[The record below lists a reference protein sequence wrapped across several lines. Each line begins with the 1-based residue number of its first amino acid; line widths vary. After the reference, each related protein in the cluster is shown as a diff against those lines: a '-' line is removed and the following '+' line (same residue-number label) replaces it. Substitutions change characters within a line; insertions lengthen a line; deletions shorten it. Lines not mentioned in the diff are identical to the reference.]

1 MRRDGTSHSITSRVR
16 LCVLGLWLG
25 GMASAFAQTN
35 GTPWTSQFIT
45 NYVSPIV
52 GGTPDTVAVWY
63 GNRVAIVVD
72 PQSSLPSPNFATM
85 TNIAFAFDNLYTAYD
100 QVTGQTP
107 LTGNYLLNG
116 KIRVEFTTYMPQ
128 GVAGTASDNS
138 GYYGI
143 AVGNGFMVNS
153 HELYARYN
161 QGITTMDQAMFYE
174 SQRDYWTP
182 LFNTR
187 IDYATLTQ
195 PPGRANP
202 NSWGWWTVGFNNAM
216 SVFMSQGVIAGVT
229 NMYYFGKN
237 AQQFAAGMTANLTT
251 YTNNPGLYNFTNSWC
266 TDWVPWSIPGNPTS
280 VNDLMTATLIDMYN
294 HYGGLLFLS
303 NLYREIPRSAPVPGW
318 PNDITTACN
327 NFYAAASRAA
337 GTNLISYFTNVL
349 RWPITPGFDY
359 QTVYPM
365 VYWNGG
371 VSTAWSN
378 VNNWTG
384 AAVVPNATNVI
395 AFTGSSNTI
404 VDLHGNQ
411 SIYMLTFDPL
421 ANATFTVGN
430 SVVGTAL
437 TIASNGA
444 ILKLANNISIINQII
459 TTPIVLAGDATFGNQ
474 SDWVQDSSEL
484 VISNTI
490 TGSNTIHIAGQ
501 QVGAGGGVVLL
512 ADNSATF
519 KGRFQLDCSMLLVG
533 NNNAL
538 GSATNAPTIINQGNL
553 WFAGGITCPG
563 SFIINGPYCDESSLN
578 GCGISGNIQINSNF
592 TWTVTTGGGNAT
604 ALSGILSGPGNLL
617 MTYGGVTL
625 SGSSNNTL
633 SGLIQFDTTS
643 GNNLLTLNKS
653 GGAIAVAGNLEL
665 DESAIAVCG
674 NVNQFST
681 NSIVTV
687 NGNAILQLN
696 GKNQIIGGLTG
707 TNGGF
712 VADEINTTGATLTL
726 NSSAGSTNIF
736 AGILCNTTAA
746 NNGKLSLTKTGAGT
760 QVLSGANIFSGGT
773 SVNGG
778 TLVVANAT
786 GSGLGTNLVTV
797 NVGGTLAGNGSLSN
811 SVIINGGTLAVGNPG
826 ATSGSMFNLLGA
838 GSLKFTNNGVLSVNL
853 FSGAGAGNNTNNAA
867 AADRLNVP
875 TAVFLTNT
883 ATLTVNNPK
892 GMTAWAAGDQW
903 KIANWSSVTGTF
915 TNTNLPALPAG
926 LGWNLSALYNAGVIS
941 IALVSPTRPAQ
952 ILKAGLSGTNLVFNG
967 TNLNGGT
974 NFHFLVLTTTNLAT
988 PLTNWTV
995 VGTNPF
1001 NADGS
1006 FSCTSGVSPARPTV
1020 FFNTKAVP

>member
-1 MRRDGTSHSITSRVR
+1 MTLIGLRFSCCFFS
-16 LCVLGLWLG
+16 LWLAG
-25 GMASAFAQTN
+25 IAAAFAQTN
-35 GTPWTSQFIT
+35 GTPWTSQIIT

-116 KIRVEFTTYMPQ
+116 KIRVEFTTNMPS

-143 AVGNGFMVNS
+143 AVGNGFMTYS
-153 HELYARYN
+153 GELYARYN
-161 QGITTMDQAMFYE
+161 QGIQTVDQAMFYE

-216 SVFMSQGVIAGVT
+216 SIFMSQGVIAGVT
-229 NMYYFGKN
+229 NMYYYGQN
-237 AQQFAAGMTANLTT
+237 AQQFAAGMMANLTT
-251 YTNNPGLYNFTNSWC
+251 YTNNPQLYNFTNSWC
-266 TDWVPWSIPGNPTS
+266 SDWVPWSVPGNPTS
-280 VNDLMTATLIDMYN
+280 VNDLMTATLIDLYN
-294 HYGGLLFLS
+294 HYGGQLFLS

-337 GTNLISYFTNVL
+337 GTNLISYFTNIL
-349 RWPITPGFDY
+349 CWPVTPGYNY

-365 VYWNGG
+365 VFWNGN

-384 AAVVPNATNVI
+384 FSVVPSATNVI
-395 AFTGSSNTI
+395 AFSGSSNTI

-411 SIYMLTFDPL
+411 SVFMLTFDPL
-421 ANATFTVGN
+421 ANATFTIGN
-430 SVVGTAL
+430 SVAGTAL

-459 TTPIVLAGDATFGNQ
+459 TTPIILAGDATFGNQ

-484 VISNTI
+484 IISNTI

-501 QVGAGGGVVLL
+501 QVGAGGGIVLL

-519 KGRFQLDCSMLLVG
+519 KGRFQLDSSMLLVG

-538 GSATNAPTIINQGNL
+538 GSATNAPTLINQGNL

-604 ALSGILSGPGNLL
+604 ALSGVLSGPGNLL

-625 SGSSNNTL
+625 SGFSNNTL
-633 SGLIQFDTTS
+633 SGLVQFDTTS

-653 GGAIAVAGNLEL
+653 GGAIAIAGSLEL

-674 NVNQFST
+674 NTNQFST

-696 GKNQIIGGLTG
+696 GKNQIIGGLAD

-712 VADEINTTGATLTL
+712 VADDVNTTAATLTL
-726 NSSAGSTNIF
+726 NSPAGSTNTF
-736 AGILCNTTAA
+736 AGILCNTTSSKT
-746 NNGKLSLTKTGAGT
+746 GKLSLTKTGAGT
-760 QVLSGANIFSGGT
+760 QMLSGVNTFSGSAIINSG
-773 SVNGG
+773 S
-778 TLVVANAT
+778 LAIANT
-786 GSGLGTNLVTV
+786 NGSGLGTNLVTV
-797 NVGGTLAGNGSLSN
+797 NASGTLMGNGSLSN
-811 SVIINGGTLAVGNPG
+811 SVVVNGGTLAVGNLG
-826 ATSGSMFNLLGA
+826 ATSGSVFNLLGP

-853 FSGAGAGNNTNNAA
+853 FSGAGGGNNTNNAA
-867 AADRLNVP
+867 AADKLNVQLP
-875 TAVFLTNT
+875 VILTNT
-883 ATLTVNNPK
+883 ATLTVNNPN
-892 GMTAWAAGDQW
+892 GMTAWAAGDKW

-915 TNTNLPALPAG
+915 TSTNLPVLPTS
-926 LGWNLSALYNAGVIS
+926 LIWDLSALYSSGVIG
-941 IALVSPTRPAQ
+941 IALVSPTKPAQ
-952 ILKAGLSGTNLVFNG
+952 ILKASLIGTNLVFTG
-967 TNLNGGT
+967 TNMNGGT
-974 NFHFLVLTTTNLAT
+974 NFHFLVLTATNLAT

-995 VGTNPF
+995 VSTNSFQANGTF
-1001 NADGS
+1001 G
-1006 FSCTSGVSPARPTV
+1006 CTNGVSSTRPAA
-1020 FFNTKAVP
+1020 FFQTKAVP